1 MLKAV
6 FISSKSH
13 KKQLLISHKKGANLC
28 FFLKK
33 LIRNDVLIINTNWG
47 VEIYYNSLLGYSNSI
62 LNSFLLF
69 LSKKGAMAND
79 YNVVFIKDTTAF
91 TQRSTLYFSK
101 LANMPL
107 GFSNYSKSVLHQ
119 LNIYENN
126 TVKKMIFKA
135 WQESLLTIFK
145 NQKSSKKIY
154 PFLTM
159 LQYAHL
165 ETNYSPLL
173 KKLLRGTLS
182 SLRSN

>member
-1 MLKAV
+1 
-6 FISSKSH
+6 
-13 KKQLLISHKKGANLC
+13 
-28 FFLKK
+28 
-33 LIRNDVLIINTNWG
+33 
-47 VEIYYNSLLGYSNSI
+47 
-62 LNSFLLF
+62 
-69 LSKKGAMAND
+69 MAND

-159 LQYAHL
+159 LQYTHL

-173 KKLLRGTLS
+173 KKLLKGALS